1 MMDVVLKSE
10 RGVLNALEI
19 DGTNYF
25 RSARVAPGG
34 SGNIAAA
41 LSHLGGKAAFIG
53 KAGQDPFGTAYLR
66 DLESLRIAARVEFDE
81 SASTGFVISLVEPEG
96 HRTMLVS
103 RGAND
108 NLGQQEVKSNLQKL
122 GPAKFVYLSGYSLLN
137 LPQREAVLEAGRIG
151 RGNGS
156 GVVFD
161 PGSANLVKDHS
172 DVFEG
177 AIDSCDVLCA
187 NAAESKVLANGLS
200 VSEYARS
207 LSRKGKKVIVKAG
220 PQGCL
225 VSTEGEL
232 STLPGVSAN
241 ALDTTGAGD
250 AFLGAL
256 LYCLSLDYDLT
267 KSASFANWFASRKV
281 EGLGPRHFPRRE
293 DADAFLKSIRLER
306 GLEREETRV

>member
-1 MMDVVLKSE
+1 MDGALTHKRVEIPRLFESEIALVIRDNGEHIAKELAGITSILEYDLKSRPPQE
-10 RGVLNALEI
+10 IHDIYYDTKQGSLRNKQINLRVRKIDNALL
-19 DGTNYF
+19 
-25 RSARVAPGG
+25 
-34 SGNIAAA
+34 
-41 LSHLGGKAAFIG
+41 LSSKSNPRRIG

-66 DLESLRIAARVEFDE
+66 DLESLRVAARVEFDE

-103 RGAND
+103 RGATD

-161 PGSANLVKDHS
+161 PGSANLVKDHP
-172 DVFEG
+172 DVFEE

-187 NAAESKVLANGLS
+187 NVAESKVLANGLS

-220 PQGCL
+220 PQGC
-225 VSTEGEL
+225 V
-232 STLPGVSAN
+232 
-241 ALDTTGAGD
+241 
-250 AFLGAL
+250 
-256 LYCLSLDYDLT
+256 
-267 KSASFANWFASRKV
+267 
-281 EGLGPRHFPRRE
+281 
-293 DADAFLKSIRLER
+293 AFLKSIRLER